1 MKRSVSLPV
10 FVTAVLIALGV
21 GAVGAVLSYVYFVG
35 GSGEATRNVEA
46 ATIVPEG
53 AASVELTT
61 FTIVPEESEIS
72 FTLQE
77 DLMGARTTVVG
88 KSNQVTGNIAIS
100 FDSPQSSMVGPIEI
114 NLRTLATNNEF
125 RNRAIRDQILE
136 SNQDRY
142 EFTTFVPTAIAG
154 LPETVAIGDTISF
167 SLTGDLPLREITR
180 QVVWDVTVTI
190 VSATRIEGVAT
201 TRVTRGEYE
210 LVIPNVPSVA
220 NVTDEVDLKIEFVAI
235 AG

>member
-46 ATIVPEG
+46 ATIVLEG